1 MPAPCFVGCWC
12 QENQLVA
19 VKFEWQN
26 AEKTVA
32 RKNFAFVLEEGIRPL
47 SLRVR
52 AWLRC
57 FEIGKF
63 LKAQRV
69 IKSV

>member
-1 MPAPCFVGCWC
+1 MPAIWSVGCWC

-32 RKNFAFVLEEGIRPL
+32 KKNFLFVLEGGTP
-47 SLRVR
+47 VVT
-52 AWLRC
+52 
-57 FEIGKF
+57 GKAF
-63 LKAQRV
+63 
-69 IKSV
+69 KS